1 MTFATWC
8 LFLGGLLILMG
19 LSRSVLHSLPIS
31 SAALYMLIGYAA
43 GPDQLGWMTLH
54 LSQSGNAHFV
64 EMLTEVAVLVSLF
77 AVGLRLQVKVFDG
90 TWRVPVLLA
99 TVAMVIT
106 IAAMTTVGMVLGLS
120 LGAAVLT
127 AAILAPTDPVL
138 ASDVQVRH
146 EKDRDGLRFG
156 LTAEGG
162 LNDGAAFPFV
172 MLGLGL
178 LGAHDLGP
186 WGVRWLGVDVLWSI
200 VGGLGLGWLCGA
212 GFTRLVVFLR
222 HSKHQAL
229 GMESFL
235 ALGLIGVT
243 YGVALHAS
251 VYGFLAVFVA
261 GLGMRDVERRAA
273 ADVPESEMSND
284 DEPKPP
290 ENSPAGAAAEVT
302 TLAMEFVQDLEKF
315 VELASMLIIGSLLST
330 SMLTAHNFLLAAML
344 IFVARPLAVIV
355 TTGFSRWTPTQRRLG
370 AWFGIRGVGS
380 LYYLAYAINHHTP
393 AAGVKA
399 MSDAVL
405 LTIAVSVV
413 LHGSSATPLMAWYQR
428 LRDRPGRVR
437 NRRGAETDSG
447 PAE

>member
-1 MTFATWC
+1 MTFASWC

-19 LSRSVLHSLPIS
+19 LSRSLLHALPLS
-31 SAALYMLIGYAA
+31 SAALYMAIGYVA
-43 GPDQLGWMTLH
+43 GPEQLGLMTLS
-54 LSQSGNAHFV
+54 LARPVNAHFI
-64 EMLTEVAVLVSLF
+64 EMLSEVAVLVSLF
-77 AVGLRLQVKVFDG
+77 AVGLRLQLRLSGG
-90 TWRVPVLLA
+90 TWLVPVLLA
-99 TVAMVIT
+99 TVAMVVT
-106 IAAMTTVGMVLGLS
+106 IAVMTAAGLWLGLS

-146 EKDRDGLRFG
+146 EKDRDELRFG

-178 LGAHDLGP
+178 LGAHPLGP
-186 WGVRWLGVDVLWSI
+186 WGVRWVAVDVLWAV

-222 HSKHQAL
+222 HSKRQAI

-261 GLGMRDVERRAA
+261 GLGMRDVERQAA
-273 ADVPESEMSND
+273 AEVPRSAQSVASESVVPD
-284 DEPKPP
+284 
-290 ENSPAGAAAEVT
+290 NSPAGAAAKVT
-302 TLAMEFVQDLEKF
+302 TLAMVFVRDLENF
-315 VELASMLIIGSLLST
+315 VELAAMLIIGSLLST
-330 SMLTAHNFLLAAML
+330 GMLTGGNLLLAGAL
-344 IFVARPLAVIV
+344 IFVARPLAVFV
-355 TTGFSRWTPTQRRLG
+355 TTRWSRWSPAQRKLG

-380 LYYLAYAINHHTP
+380 LYYLAYAINQHAP
-393 AAGVKA
+393 GPGVKA
-399 MSDAVL
+399 MSDVVL

-413 LHGSSATPLMAWYQR
+413 LHGSSATPLMTWYQK
-428 LRDRPGRVR
+428 LRDRPGWS
-437 NRRGAETDSG
+437 RR
-447 PAE
+447 